1 MSYSNLP
8 GSRVYAPD
16 AVAIGVLAEVVMG
29 LIFLGIFV
37 LAMVIT
43 GIGEYRRFLRASK
56 SGTRTAFAKKDK
68 K

>member
-1 MSYSNLP
+1 
-8 GSRVYAPD
+8 
-16 AVAIGVLAEVVMG
+16 MG